1 MATITIGF
9 GNNAREYTCNDNVA
23 AFAEERRK
31 SATMLALGMDKKHE
45 ILGAIRSFYAKYQD
59 GTANSDNFYVCTIAE
74 FQPVARRPR
83 RQPDYVSQNRDGKIS
98 SEYWYTSDGVIRGS
112 KHWGAGIA
120 SCDWFIDDQNTDM
133 KGCKQYGKA
142 SWTDFIQK
150 TAIICNEVDG
160 TATMSSFTNTIGGRK
175 QRFGR
180 SVPVLA

>member
-9 GNNAREYTCNDNVA
+9 GTNRKEYNCSDQTA
-23 AFAEERRK
+23 TFFAECSRK
-31 SATMLALGMDKKHE
+31 AGMLVSDRKTD
-45 ILGAIRSFYAKYQD
+45 ILGEVRDFYSRYQD
-59 GTANSDNFYVCTIAE
+59 GSANADNFFVCTIAE

-83 RQPDYVSQNRDGKIS
+83 RQPDYISHDREGNVS
-98 SEYWYTSDGVIRGS
+98 SEYWYAPDGVIRGS

-120 SCDWFIDDQNTDM
+120 SCDWYIAGQGTNMRTN
-133 KGCKQYGKA
+133 KQYGKA

-160 TATMSSFTNTIGGRK
+160 TATMSSFANTVGGRK
-175 QRFGR
+175 ERFGN